1 MSYRFRFLLSII
13 YLINK
18 MELAESRMVIF
29 TLIFNVMKVRTQL
42 RDIVLFVAL
51 ESREYGLII

>member
-1 MSYRFRFLLSII
+1 
-13 YLINK
+13 

-29 TLIFNVMKVRTQL
+29 TLVFNAMKVRTQL
-42 RDIVLFVAL
+42 RDIAFFVAL

>member
-42 RDIVLFVAL
+42 RDIALFVAL